1 VDLSG
6 DFKLFLVYN
15 LVNGGFDFQG
25 LLVVRRE
32 MFFANFSTGRE
43 LG

>member
-1 VDLSG
+1 MDLSG

-15 LVNGGFDFQG
+15 PANGGCGFQG
-25 LLVVRRE
+25 LLVVKRE

>member
-15 LVNGGFDFQG
+15 PVNGGFGFQG
-25 LLVVRRE
+25 LLVVKRE